1 MSDNT
6 TSTKEQQLTA
16 EHFIS
21 QFAELA
27 KTASKNRPTFNDQFY
42 WSLYDCIAYASQLPE
57 KAILNSLTIKVLFIL
72 WKRKHKLK
80 GKYAGAYV
88 LKTVCKIAIQFIRR
102 HNKRVLEKNDHRTT
116 DLLNLKPEITEI
128 WETF

>member
-6 TSTKEQQLTA
+6 TPTKEQQLTA

-27 KTASKNRPTFNDQFY
+27 KTPSKNRPTFNDQFY

-57 KAILNSLTIKVLFIL
+57 KAILNSLNQGII
-72 WKRKHKLK
+72 
-80 GKYAGAYV
+80 YS
-88 LKTVCKIAIQFIRR
+88 
-102 HNKRVLEKNDHRTT
+102 LEKKAQIKREVRRCIC
-116 DLLNLKPEITEI
+116 P
-128 WETF
+128 